1 MILMTLTI
9 IYYKPLNFF
18 IMNEDFTKQLDDFG
32 ASLSSALDDGK
43 ITASE
48 AVGLALSVIKLVIAL
63 IKCLSKK

>member
-1 MILMTLTI
+1 MLMMLSI
-9 IYYKPLNFF
+9 IYYKPLKFIF

-43 ITASE
+43 INASE

-63 IKCLSKK
+63 VKCLSKK

>member
-1 MILMTLTI
+1 
-9 IYYKPLNFF
+9 
-18 IMNEDFTKQLDDFG
+18 MNEDFTKQLDDFG

-63 IKCLSKK
+63 VKCLSKK

>member
-1 MILMTLTI
+1 MSMMLSI
-9 IYYKPLNFF
+9 IYYKSLKFF

-63 IKCLSKK
+63 VKCLSKK